1 MDGMTR
7 LAAVS
12 ALCAC
17 VLGAVS
23 PARGQTVVRN
33 IDVHVE
39 SAHPV
44 ELLGHSE
51 NGAGWA
57 SMCLSPCDI
66 PVPLTWT
73 YQVRAQD
80 ASTSPTFELKP
91 TRDDANIVV
100 RPKSPARTGLGI
112 GLLATGVLG
121 GLAGYLLTQL
131 GSVQVGCPG
140 ASTATGSFP
149 GGCDATPNKDYQ
161 VVGPIVMLA
170 SLAAV
175 VSGILL
181 IVDGSTMHAS
191 QVE

>member
-1 MDGMTR
+1 MRGTTR
-7 LAAVS
+7 TGAVS
-12 ALCAC
+12 VLCAC
-17 VLGAVS
+17 ALGAAS

-33 IDVHVE
+33 IDVHVQSE
-39 SAHPV
+39 HPV

-80 ASTSPTFELKP
+80 ASTSTTFELRP
-91 TRDDANIVV
+91 NGDDARVVV
-100 RPKSPARTGLGI
+100 RPKSSLRTGTGAGLVALG
-112 GLLATGVLG
+112 ALG
-121 GLAGYLLTQL
+121 GIAGYILTQL
-131 GSVQVGCPG
+131 GSVDVACPG
-140 ASTATGSFP
+140 FSGT
-149 GGCDATPNKDYQ
+149 GCDAAPNKDFQ
-161 VVGPIVMLA
+161 VIGPIVMLA
-170 SLAAV
+170 SVAAV